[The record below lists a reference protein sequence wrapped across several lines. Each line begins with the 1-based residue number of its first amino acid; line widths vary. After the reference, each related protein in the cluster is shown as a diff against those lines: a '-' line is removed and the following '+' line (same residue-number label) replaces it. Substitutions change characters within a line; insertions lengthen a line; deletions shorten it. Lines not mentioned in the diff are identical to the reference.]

1 MSRLLIRG
9 GNRLQGEVTI
19 QGAKNS
25 VLPILAATILTGGS
39 VELRRCPRLR
49 DVEASIRI
57 LQALGCKAGWRGDVL
72 EVDTAG
78 MTGCDVPDALMREMR
93 SSVIFL
99 GAILARCGE
108 ASLTSPGGCE
118 LGPRPIDLHLSGLRA
133 LGAEIDDTGGTLHC
147 KAAKLTGREIVL
159 GFPSV
164 GATENLMLAAC
175 GAEGVTVLSNA
186 AREPEIE
193 DLQGFLNTC
202 GAEITGA
209 GTSTVVIRGGRP
221 LHGGTYT
228 ILPDRIAAATYLC
241 GAASAGGE
249 VFLRDAREE
258 HLSAV
263 TAVLREAGCDV
274 TGGSAGIVCRRT
286 GRLTAPRPIRTAPY
300 PGFPTDA
307 QAILMA
313 ALLRCLRR
321 QYAPKMPVE
330 QLRAIGLTV
339 GSDMPFCVS
348 GGTAL
353 AEGRG
358 ERLTALP
365 ALPECWIV
373 LCKPEF
379 GIPTPALFTLAD
391 AGTPENRPDIDG
403 MIRALSAGD
412 LDGVAARLCNVFE
425 EFLPEEYH
433 EVFHIKNRLLEL
445 GALNAAMSG
454 SGPTV
459 FGIFREETAA
469 KAAETA
475 LKQRY
480 PQTYLAKPVGE
491 LV

>member
-78 MTGCDVPDALMREMR
+78 MSGCDVPDALMREMR

-175 GAEGVTVLSNA
+175 GAEGVTVITNA
-186 AREPEIE
+186 AREPEIV
-193 DLQGFLNTC
+193 DLQDFLCAC
-202 GAEITGA
+202 GAEVRGA
-209 GTSTVVIRGGRP
+209 GGSVITVEGRRP
-221 LHGGTYT
+221 LHGCSHRVIG
-228 ILPDRIAAATYLC
+228 DRIAAATYLC
-241 GAASAGGE
+241 AAAACGGD
-249 VFLRDAREE
+249 VLLRQADCR
-258 HLSAV
+258 HLSTVTTALQQAGCRLDCGEEDIRLRSEGRLQAV
-263 TAVLREAGCDV
+263 TPV
-274 TGGSAGIVCRRT
+274 
-286 GRLTAPRPIRTAPY
+286 RTAPY
-300 PGFPTDA
+300 PGFPTDC

-313 ALLRCLRR
+313 ALLRSRGTTVFVENIFESRYRHVAELQRMGADIRVEGRVAVVCGVERLHGADVFAADLR
-321 QYAPKMPVE
+321 
-330 QLRAIGLTV
+330 
-339 GSDMPFCVS
+339 
-348 GGTAL
+348 GGAAL
-353 AEGRG
+353 VIAALQAEGLSAIHRTHHIQRG
-358 ERLTALP
+358 Y
-365 ALPECWIV
+365 
-373 LCKPEF
+373 
-379 GIPTPALFTLAD
+379 AD
-391 AGTPENRPDIDG
+391 
-403 MIRALSAGD
+403 LAGD
-412 LDGVAARLCNVFE
+412 LAG
-425 EFLPEEYH
+425 
-433 EVFHIKNRLLEL
+433 L
-445 GALNAAMSG
+445 GARIRQKN
-454 SGPTV
+454 
-459 FGIFREETAA
+459 E
-469 KAAETA
+469 
-475 LKQRY
+475 
-480 PQTYLAKPVGE
+480 
-491 LV
+491 

>member
-274 TGGSAGIVCRRT
+274 TGGSAGKNTGILSRANELKRLREKRGELEAQLSQTESQRREAERELQSARYDLET
-286 GRLTAPRPIRTAPY
+286 ARCGAAGNGAAGGPRCAGAASAHGSGGRARRARRGDPLCFRTAARKREPH
-300 PGFPTDA
+300 
-307 QAILMA
+307 
-313 ALLRCLRR
+313 
-321 QYAPKMPVE
+321 
-330 QLRAIGLTV
+330 
-339 GSDMPFCVS
+339 
-348 GGTAL
+348 GGTA
-353 AEGRG
+353 GNVRRG
-358 ERLTALP
+358 GKGACFAP
-365 ALPECWIV
+365 HGHG
-373 LCKPEF
+373 K
-379 GIPTPALFTLAD
+379 GIC
-391 AGTPENRPDIDG
+391 RH
-403 MIRALSAGD
+403 R
-412 LDGVAARLCNVFE
+412 
-425 EFLPEEYH
+425 
-433 EVFHIKNRLLEL
+433 EL
-445 GALNAAMSG
+445 
-454 SGPTV
+454 
-459 FGIFREETAA
+459 
-469 KAAETA
+469 
-475 LKQRY
+475 
-480 PQTYLAKPVGE
+480 
-491 LV
+491 

>member
-25 VLPILAATILTGGS
+25 VLPSGS
-39 VELRRCPRLR
+39 YHSHRLEAWSCACCPRLR

-209 GTSTVVIRGGRP
+209 GTSTVVIRGRTAP
-221 LHGGTYT
+221 PRRYLHHSAGPHRGGH
-228 ILPDRIAAATYLC
+228 LPVR
-241 GAASAGGE
+241 AASAGGE

-274 TGGSAGIVCRRT
+274 TGASARDSRVPPYPD
-286 GRLTAPRPIRTAPY
+286 RLTAPRPHPHGPLSRLSHRRAGHFDGGAAAVPGGRRYSRKTCSAAATDMWMSWPAWGQTS
-300 PGFPTDA
+300 GFPDG
-307 QAILMA
+307 
-313 ALLRCLRR
+313 RR
-321 QYAPKMPVE
+321 WCWAWS
-330 QLRAIGLTV
+330 
-339 GSDMPFCVS
+339 GSTEPSCGV
-348 GGTAL
+348 
-353 AEGRG
+353 RI
-358 ERLTALP
+358 
-365 ALPECWIV
+365 C
-373 LCKPEF
+373 
-379 GIPTPALFTLAD
+379 
-391 AGTPENRPDIDG
+391 
-403 MIRALSAGD
+403 
-412 LDGVAARLCNVFE
+412 VAARHCAQRLWQRRERPPFRT
-425 EFLPEEYH
+425 LPISTGAIRASRMIWRRWARIYGGWRRRPPPERQTVKENH
-433 EVFHIKNRLLEL
+433 HGKTERIGAAAQKGRQRLPL
-445 GALNAAMSG
+445 
-454 SGPTV
+454 
-459 FGIFREETAA
+459 
-469 KAAETA
+469 
-475 LKQRY
+475 
-480 PQTYLAKPVGE
+480 
-491 LV
+491 

>member
-39 VELRRCPRLR
+39 VVLRRCPRLR

-202 GAEITGA
+202 GAVITGA

-274 TGGSAGIVCRRT
+274 QSGAESIRLRRD
-286 GRLTAPRPIRTAPY
+286 GPLQGVRPVRTAPY

-307 QAILMA
+307 QAPLMA
-313 ALLRCLRR
+313 ALTRGKGCTVFVENIFESRYRHVDELSRMGADIRVEGRVAVVYGVPRLHGAQVRATDLR
-321 QYAPKMPVE
+321 
-330 QLRAIGLTV
+330 
-339 GSDMPFCVS
+339 
-348 GGTAL
+348 GGAAL
-353 AEGRG
+353 AVAALGAEGRS
-358 ERLTALP
+358 ELTG
-365 ALPECWIV
+365 V
-373 LCKPEF
+373 HH
-379 GIPTPALFTLAD
+379 
-391 AGTPENRPDIDG
+391 IDRG
-403 MIRALSAGD
+403 YQSLEGD
-412 LDGVAARLCNVFE
+412 LR
-425 EFLPEEYH
+425 
-433 EVFHIKNRLLEL
+433 RL
-445 GALNAAMSG
+445 GAE
-454 SGPTV
+454 
-459 FGIFREETAA
+459 IR
-469 KAAETA
+469 
-475 LKQRY
+475 RI
-480 PQTYLAKPVGE
+480 
-491 LV
+491 